1 MPTPDVRDR
10 VYARVVALREI
21 APDAAEEVALA
32 MLAGTALAFREL
44 TEAAHDEATQLMLE
58 ALGLD
63 VQQLI
68 ASLVH

>member
-1 MPTPDVRDR
+1 MRDNEVRDR

-32 MLAGTALAFREL
+32 MLTGTAEAFREISSG
-44 TEAAHDEATQLMLE
+44 APGDATRRIID

-63 VQQLI
+63 VPQLLAALI
-68 ASLVH
+68 H